1 MTTAT
6 SSRSDRV
13 QDDVQAVAGR
23 VHSTFRS
30 LLAECSDPPNGLP
43 SPTEMRDRIGV
54 EVSLGSRLLTALRL
68 DDALAALPRMPKER
82 GLRIVVKGASKLKP
96 PAELLEA
103 ADRAVDDLSQLVRT
117 VGGQAEFDA
126 MLAGW
131 VPEARQKFELRNR
144 QGAYRAMSNLK
155 GISAD
160 VVLSTHFV
168 HPGESQ
174 EKHDAAWM
182 IGRVGLQRLRADGE
196 VRLTSS
202 RVLET
207 TYQEAEHATT
217 LDGLAL
223 DAEPSSS
230 ALLEFCQPTPPLIRC
245 VRQKS
250 LLHRV
255 IESPLLGR
263 QSSSTVIFGEKK
275 RGALPRRTT
284 TERPLAGRFT
294 IIDIPTPLLVLDF
307 FVHESVWPGSDPRLL
322 VYDNSPVGVADPN
335 DPTHDI
341 YKWPVSETVQH
352 LGRQSTGFGIAE
364 VGRYPEMLRHTCSRL
379 GWELSEFRGYRLR
392 MRYPVY
398 ATQVCM
404 AFSPIG

>member
-1 MTTAT
+1 MSDAV

-13 QDDVQAVAGR
+13 QDHVQAVAGR
-23 VHSTFRS
+23 VQASFRS

-82 GLRIVVKGASKLKP
+82 GLRIVVKGASRLKP
-96 PAELLEA
+96 RPELLEA
-103 ADRAVDDLSQLVRT
+103 AGQAVDDLSQLVRT

-131 VPEARQKFELRNR
+131 VPEAREKFELRNR
-144 QGAYRAMSNLK
+144 QGAFRAMSNLK
-155 GISAD
+155 GVSAD
-160 VVLSTHFV
+160 VVLSSHLV
-168 HPGESQ
+168 HPGANP
-174 EKHDAAWM
+174 EKHDAAWVL
-182 IGRVGLQRLRADGE
+182 GWVGLQRLRADGE

-207 TYQEAEHATT
+207 TYQEPDHATT
-217 LDGLAL
+217 LDGLPL
-223 DAEPSSS
+223 DAEASSS
-230 ALLEFCQPTPPLIRC
+230 ALLEFCQPTPPQIRC
-245 VRQKS
+245 VRQPT

-255 IESPLLGR
+255 IETPLIGR

-275 RGALPRRTT
+275 RASLPRRTT
-284 TERPLAGRFT
+284 AERPLAGRFS
-294 IIDIPTPLLVLDF
+294 IIDVPTPLLVLDF
-307 FVHESVWPGSDPRLL
+307 FVHEEVWRGEDPKLL

-335 DPTHDI
+335 DRMHDI
-341 YKWPVSETVQH
+341 YRWPTSERIQR
-352 LGRQSTGFGIAE
+352 LGDDAAGFGIAE
-364 VGRYPEMLRHTCSRL
+364 IGRYTEVLRHTCDRL
-379 GWELSEFRGYRLR
+379 GWDLRRFRGYRVR

-398 ATQVCM
+398 ATQVCV
-404 AFSPIG
+404 AFSPR